1 MLKFLIKLNFL
12 KKSKGKYMS
21 QEELLEKILE
31 KLSNIESK
39 VDSLYD
45 INSSVENVNET
56 LKDAVQYLWEIKDN
70 TQNISS

>member
-1 MLKFLIKLNFL
+1 
-12 KKSKGKYMS
+12 MS